1 MGLAA
6 AGQLTLNGSWKLLL
20 RSGHLLTQAAKSADR
35 LVAETFAAKL
45 YSPANVDPGCVALK
59 FLSRLRAKIRYLVDR
74 AFAREAAGQL
84 LLFGVLVSLVSMFG
98 ITAMFFG
105 LFHPNN
111 AEVEG
116 IPRELDEGILDAAW
130 WTLTYIVRLP
140 AFENMYGATGPVLF
154 YALALSIMGLGVFGV
169 LVSVINNAMR
179 RRIELLQQGDTPVI
193 EQGHILILGWNK
205 RIVVVLR
212 QLARLQPGARVVIL
226 ADMDIVPMSEALRV
240 AGITRE
246 KLTVILRNG
255 VPGNSEE
262 LDRMAIDRASAVIIL
277 SNGADDS
284 DAIKTLVLLSR
295 WERWHGQPPS
305 LTAEISLE
313 KNYELAEI
321 AARKRIHVV
330 SASRVSSKIIV
341 QTIRN
346 HGLAGVYDELMSLDG
361 NSIYVQ
367 PVAACAD
374 LTIREIAYGFTD
386 ALPIGVTWEAQEG
399 GETQHKAGLNP
410 EPDYDLMEDEQLV
423 FVANSPRIDFKSDI
437 EPHESAIYRQRES
450 RVPPPQQI
458 LLLGW
463 SDILYDIL
471 FELNAHATV
480 GSAVTVVADLS
491 ELQLEEKL
499 DEPLRA
505 SLTNL
510 DLGIRLGDA
519 TERVIYEDL
528 DIDSFGSVV
537 VLADETTDEDADT
550 RALRVLLRLSERDD
564 YVSFQDKLIVELLDG
579 TNRDLVDGLGVRD
592 IVVTSDLI
600 SAQLA
605 QVSQQ
610 KVLGSIYREL
620 LSAGGVEFSLR
631 PVTEYVSLRETCR
644 FDDLTYAAQQHSE
657 IAIGLYLSHREVLL
671 NPPRQQQWSLSEDDQ
686 LIVLAQQIYR

>member
-1 MGLAA
+1 M
-6 AGQLTLNGSWKLLL
+6 
-20 RSGHLLTQAAKSADR
+20 
-35 LVAETFAAKL
+35 
-45 YSPANVDPGCVALK
+45 
-59 FLSRLRAKIRYLVDR
+59 
-74 AFAREAAGQL
+74 
-84 LLFGVLVSLVSMFG
+84 LLFAVLVSFVTLFG
-98 ITAMFFG
+98 MSATIFG
-105 LFHPNN
+105 LFHPDN
-111 AEVEG
+111 ADVDG
-116 IPRELDEGILDAAW
+116 IPRGIDEGILDAAW

-154 YALALSIMGLGVFGV
+154 YALVLSIMGLGVFGV

-205 RIVVVLR
+205 RIFVMLR

-226 ADMDIVPMSEALRV
+226 ADMDMVVMSEALRV
-240 AGITRE
+240 AGINGE

-255 VPGNSEE
+255 VPGNNEE
-262 LDRMAIDRASAVIIL
+262 LDRMAVDRASAVIVL

-284 DAIKTLVLLSR
+284 DAIKTLVLLARRDS
-295 WERWHGQPPS
+295 WHGLPPS

-313 KNYELAEI
+313 KNFELAEI

-330 SASRVSSKIIV
+330 SASRVSSKVIV

-346 HGLAGVYDELMSLDG
+346 HGLAIVYDELMSQDG

-367 PVAACAD
+367 PVAGCAD
-374 LTIREIAYGFTD
+374 LTIREIAYGFTE
-386 ALPIGVTWEAQEG
+386 ALPIGVTWEAEEG
-399 GETQHKAGLNP
+399 GETLHKAGLNP

-423 FVANSPRIDFKSDI
+423 FIANAPRIEFKADA
-437 EPHESAIYRQRES
+437 ETHDSAIYIERES

-471 FELNAHATV
+471 SELNAHATV
-480 GSAVTVVADLS
+480 GSEVTVVANLS
-491 ELQLEEKL
+491 EVELAAKL

-510 DLGIRLGDA
+510 DLDIRLGDA
-519 TERVIYEDL
+519 TERVVYEDM
-528 DIDSFGSVV
+528 DINSYGSVV

-550 RALRVLLRLSERDD
+550 RALRVLLRLSEHAD
-564 YVSFQDKLIVELLDG
+564 YVKFQDKLIVELLDG
-579 TNRDLVDGLGVRD
+579 ENRDLVDGLGVRD

-610 KVLGSIYREL
+610 QVLGSIYREL

-631 PVTEYVSLRETCR
+631 PVAEYIALGEPCR
-644 FDDLTYAAQQHSE
+644 FDDLTFAAQQHSE
-657 IAIGLYLSHREVLL
+657 IAIGLHLSDREVVL
-671 NPPRQQQWSLSEDDQ
+671 NPAREKQWQLGEEDK